1 MIHNS
6 KIIFTDE
13 AMLKKKI
20 KTFSNSYEKHKN
32 DKNRKKDTILVVTD
46 FDYTLFNKYNYKT
59 GEKYDSSYG
68 MYNQEVFGGNQQN
81 FQNQRKMLHSIYLKY
96 EEDFTI
102 DEKIKKEKINEW
114 NTRALGYML
123 HPNFTRDS
131 IRRMVEIKNE
141 KNEIDLKKN
150 VAKFYEKL
158 IELDIPI
165 IIVSGGIKEIIIEFL
180 KLLNIKGL
188 EDYINKKRMLFIANE
203 FIFDENNKCVDFNKD
218 VIHGYN
224 KSDHVKKLVDENF
237 PNIENVFVLGDLD
250 TDYKSIEKLNLDKN
264 ENIIGI
270 GFLYYYPND
279 LKNKDFDYENNQ
291 QINVFKKIYDVNL
304 LMDEGYDYPIELLNI
319 IENDK

>member
-13 AMLKKKI
+13 TMLKKKI

-32 DKNRKKDTILVVTD
+32 DKNGKKDTILVVTD
-46 FDYTLFNKYNYKT
+46 FDFTLFNKYNYKT

-68 MYNQEVFGGNQQN
+68 MYNQDVFGGNQQN

-158 IELDIPI
+158 IKLDIPI